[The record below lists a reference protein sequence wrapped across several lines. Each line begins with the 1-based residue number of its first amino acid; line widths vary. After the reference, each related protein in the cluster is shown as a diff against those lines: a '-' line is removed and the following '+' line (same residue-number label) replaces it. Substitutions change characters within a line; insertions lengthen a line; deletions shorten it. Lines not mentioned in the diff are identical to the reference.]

1 MLQAVKKKE
10 KEKKKRKKEK
20 KEKKEKKKKA
30 ERKLKPNCPY
40 QSLLQ
45 VFANRNR
52 HLKNVKDQSLI
63 VSSHANGIQWL
74 YTKSALNTLIYSQ
87 WLTLFFLSKKG
98 KTTKYDKMQNKEQAE
113 KQRFLTLVQTK
124 TRSCPTSNYE
134 LFNHSNV
141 SIRYWSWNYRGC
153 WHQTGPPMD
162 PR

>member
-1 MLQAVKKKE
+1 MTLHEVCFE
-10 KEKKKRKKEK
+10 HVDLLTVTDVVLSLRK
-20 KEKKEKKKKA
+20 
-30 ERKLKPNCPY
+30 
-40 QSLLQ
+40 
-45 VFANRNR
+45 
-52 HLKNVKDQSLI
+52 
-63 VSSHANGIQWL
+63 
-74 YTKSALNTLIYSQ
+74 
-87 WLTLFFLSKKG
+87 

>member
-1 MLQAVKKKE
+1 MLSQSCVF
-10 KEKKKRKKEK
+10 RKSKNFTSDFGIRIPPTVPINHYSRSLQTETDTWK
-20 KEKKEKKKKA
+20 TSKTRVLSCHPMLMA
-30 ERKLKPNCPY
+30 FNDFTR
-40 QSLLQ
+40 SLLWTRW
-45 VFANRNR
+45 FTHSDWRC
-52 HLKNVKDQSLI
+52 SLR
-63 VSSHANGIQWL
+63 
-74 YTKSALNTLIYSQ
+74 K
-87 WLTLFFLSKKG
+87 